1 LEFFDAMQDAQRALD
16 YPAPIPADEAE
27 RLKALYEYHLLDSP
41 AEADFDDIAFIA
53 SKICEVPVA
62 LISLV
67 DEKRVWFK
75 SRVGYDATEAPREV
89 SLCSHAVFTPNELML
104 VPDAAIDPRFATH
117 PLVASGPKIRF
128 YAGVPLLSPEGQALG
143 TLCVI
148 DQKPRVLQPDQERAL
163 RGLARQVM
171 QVLELRRSLAQL
183 RTLSVE
189 VQAAKAAV
197 EQRTTVLDIV
207 LQAMPSAFVVTD
219 MQGRIFVNNV
229 AALKL
234 CGVSPADIPD
244 QPSVWPAAFGF
255 CQLDGTPMTA
265 AEMPL
270 VRALGGDA
278 VALEECLIRNAR
290 WPDGLIVEVSAK
302 PLSNPQGEQ
311 FAAAMVF
318 TNINERKHAE
328 KQLAASE
335 HKYRSLVANMPVMV
349 YRVAV
354 APPWRVEY
362 ASEACLDITGYPG
375 SDFVENGRSWFS
387 VVLEEDAD
395 RIRDLLAGDT
405 TSAQTHL
412 DFRIRHKDGAVRWVH
427 CEDRLVPIDGVWVR
441 EGVMF
446 DVTERKQAEQA
457 LRENQR
463 LLEGI
468 YNQGLAFASIL
479 RPDGTLLDA
488 NSVASDVFGFDRSAE
503 IGKRFDQISWWLD
516 EPAVQARVR
525 ALLAGAAGGQRMR
538 EELPYRYLGG
548 MRRYVDLT
556 INPIKD
562 EQGRVVYLIPT
573 GLDMTER
580 RAARTALAQSERRY
594 RVLSEA
600 LPNLVWS
607 ALPDGT
613 IDYINT
619 VMTRYFGFPVGYT
632 PARDWERLIHPD
644 DCAVTIT
651 QIMHSLA
658 TREPMNFEA
667 RLRRYDGEYRWHLT
681 RAEPIQDGDGRVVKW
696 YGTSSDIENLKRAQ
710 RAAEAAAE
718 AKSTFLSTMSHEIR
732 TPMNAIIGMTSL
744 LLDTPLDA
752 EQREFADV
760 ISSSGEHLLTVIN
773 EILDFSKIDSGH
785 VTVESSPFD
794 LGVCVEEA
802 LDVAR
807 PQAVSKHLEL
817 SHFIKP
823 GMPALFLG
831 DSGRIRQVLI
841 NLIGNAVKFT
851 TVGEVAVRVTGSERG
866 QGRYALSFSVRDTG
880 IGIPA
885 DRMHRLFQPFSQ
897 VDDSTTRRYGG
908 TGLGLAIC
916 RKLVEKMGG
925 TIDAVSTSGVG
936 STFRFN
942 LTLEA
947 VAQLPDAAPG
957 EYSFAAR
964 RMLIVGGSGESRSM
978 REAHAL
984 SWGMQVTGADTAAEA
999 LSLVGDGFD
1008 VVLLDLLLPDMDGIA
1023 FADELAKQLGRA
1035 TPPLV
1040 LLSPVSLV
1048 AEELGEQAQRF
1059 AQVLNEPVS
1068 PLQLRAALV
1077 KVLPPPAEVAAPRQR
1092 GFDPQMAQRHP
1103 LRVLLVEDNEV
1114 NQRVAR
1120 MQLQR
1125 LGYAAD
1131 VADDGREALQAV
1143 ARQTYDIIFMD
1154 VQMPEMDGLQA
1165 TRAILDF
1172 AGRQSRPRIIGM
1184 TANASDQD
1192 RARCLAAG
1200 MDDYVPK
1207 PVTVSRLVE
1216 ALQRCTRRPL

>member
-1 LEFFDAMQDAQRALD
+1 
-16 YPAPIPADEAE
+16 
-27 RLKALYEYHLLDSP
+27 
-41 AEADFDDIAFIA
+41 
-53 SKICEVPVA
+53 
-62 LISLV
+62 
-67 DEKRVWFK
+67 
-75 SRVGYDATEAPREV
+75 
-89 SLCSHAVFTPNELML
+89 
-104 VPDAAIDPRFATH
+104 
-117 PLVASGPKIRF
+117 
-128 YAGVPLLSPEGQALG
+128 
-143 TLCVI
+143 
-148 DQKPRVLQPDQERAL
+148 
-163 RGLARQVM
+163 
-171 QVLELRRSLAQL
+171 
-183 RTLSVE
+183 
-189 VQAAKAAV
+189 
-197 EQRTTVLDIV
+197 
-207 LQAMPSAFVVTD
+207 
-219 MQGRIFVNNV
+219 
-229 AALKL
+229 
-234 CGVSPADIPD
+234 
-244 QPSVWPAAFGF
+244 
-255 CQLDGTPMTA
+255 
-265 AEMPL
+265 
-270 VRALGGDA
+270 
-278 VALEECLIRNAR
+278 
-290 WPDGLIVEVSAK
+290 
-302 PLSNPQGEQ
+302 
-311 FAAAMVF
+311 
-318 TNINERKHAE
+318 
-328 KQLAASE
+328 
-335 HKYRSLVANMPVMV
+335 
-349 YRVAV
+349 
-354 APPWRVEY
+354 
-362 ASEACLDITGYPG
+362 
-375 SDFVENGRSWFS
+375 
-387 VVLEEDAD
+387 
-395 RIRDLLAGDT
+395 
-405 TSAQTHL
+405 
-412 DFRIRHKDGAVRWVH
+412 
-427 CEDRLVPIDGVWVR
+427 
-441 EGVMF
+441 
-446 DVTERKQAEQA
+446 
-457 LRENQR
+457 
-463 LLEGI
+463 
-468 YNQGLAFASIL
+468 
-479 RPDGTLLDA
+479 
-488 NSVASDVFGFDRSAE
+488 
-503 IGKRFDQISWWLD
+503 
-516 EPAVQARVR
+516 
-525 ALLAGAAGGQRMR
+525 
-538 EELPYRYLGG
+538 
-548 MRRYVDLT
+548 
-556 INPIKD
+556 
-562 EQGRVVYLIPT
+562 
-573 GLDMTER
+573 
-580 RAARTALAQSERRY
+580 
-594 RVLSEA
+594 
-600 LPNLVWS
+600 
-607 ALPDGT
+607 
-613 IDYINT
+613 
-619 VMTRYFGFPVGYT
+619 
-632 PARDWERLIHPD
+632 
-644 DCAVTIT
+644 
-651 QIMHSLA
+651 
-658 TREPMNFEA
+658 
-667 RLRRYDGEYRWHLT
+667 
-681 RAEPIQDGDGRVVKW
+681 VKW

-1035 TPPLV
+1035 TPPLI